1 MKVVFTGAEYYLSN
15 YLNCLKVPLV
25 CMIVIMLIHS
35 CIVAGESYTEKT
47 WKDTVIGKHPI
58 AYIALCIFTSAYLFL
73 VWR

>member
-25 CMIVIMLIHS
+25 CMVVIMLLCS
-35 CIVAGESYTEKT
+35 CLALDYRTT

-58 AYIALCIFTSAYLFL
+58 AYAALCIFTSAYLFL

>member
-1 MKVVFTGAEYYLSN
+1 MKLVFTGAEYYLSN

-25 CMIVIMLIHS
+25 WAVVILLVLSCMTLD
-35 CIVAGESYTEKT
+35 SYSEKT

>member
-1 MKVVFTGAEYYLSN
+1 MKIVFTGAEYYLSI

-25 CMIVIMLIHS
+25 CMVLITLLYS
-35 CIVAGESYTEKT
+35 CMVVSDSYSEKT

>member
-25 CMIVIMLIHS
+25 LMILIMLMYS
-35 CIVAGESYTEKT
+35 CIVASNSYSEKT

-58 AYIALCIFTSAYLFL
+58 AYAALCIFTSAYLFL

>member
-15 YLNCLKVPLV
+15 YLNSLKIPLV
-25 CMIVIMLIHS
+25 VL
-35 CIVAGESYTEKT
+35 VAVLLALSLCTVMDYDKG

-58 AYIALCIFTSAYLFL
+58 AYTALCIFTSAYLFL